1 MSNGV
6 VQREP
11 GGHGATKTTGDKGAQ
26 RPVGDSNRGTQKSI
40 ATEYERVIM
49 SQRKTKGRIGDKRDR
64 ESIDQEN
71 GEPQERGPTEEGAPL
86 PGTMCTGLH
95 SIANGQYEGA
105 ALKLKWLRDPEFNID
120 GCLCHLAN
128 AELVKGKR
136 GMKKKKTKTKTLF
149 FP

>member
-26 RPVGDSNRGTQKSI
+26 RPVGDSNRETQKSI
-40 ATEYERVIM
+40 ATEYERVVM
-49 SQRKTKGRIGDKRDR
+49 SQQKTKGRIGDKRDR

-71 GEPQERGPTEEGAPL
+71 GEPQERGPAEEGAPL

-95 SIANGQYEGA
+95 SIANGQYE
-105 ALKLKWLRDPEFNID
+105 W
-120 GCLCHLAN
+120 GCYETKV
-128 AELVKGKR
+128 AER
-136 GMKKKKTKTKTLF
+136 
-149 FP
+149 PCIQY

>member
-26 RPVGDSNRGTQKSI
+26 RPMGHSNRGTQKSI
-40 ATEYERVIM
+40 TTEYERVVM

-71 GEPQERGPTEEGAPL
+71 DEPQERSPAKEGAPL
-86 PGTMCTGLH
+86 PGNMCTGLH
-95 SIANGQYEGA
+95 SSANGHSKGA
-105 ALKLKWLRDPEFNID
+105 RLRVKWLRGLEFQ
-120 GCLCHLAN
+120 
-128 AELVKGKR
+128 R
-136 GMKKKKTKTKTLF
+136 TLMAICATWIALN
-149 FP
+149 